1 MKSDTRLM
9 TLLATGLLIYLLSGC
24 VVSPRPVV
32 VRPAPPAPRVEVIPR
47 KPSPRH
53 VWVPGEHRWRK
64 NHYVWVPGHYRRVR

>member
-1 MKSDTRLM
+1 MKADTRLM
-9 TLLATGLLIYLLSGC
+9 TLLATGLLIYMFSGC

-53 VWVPGEHRWRK
+53 VWVPGEYRWRK